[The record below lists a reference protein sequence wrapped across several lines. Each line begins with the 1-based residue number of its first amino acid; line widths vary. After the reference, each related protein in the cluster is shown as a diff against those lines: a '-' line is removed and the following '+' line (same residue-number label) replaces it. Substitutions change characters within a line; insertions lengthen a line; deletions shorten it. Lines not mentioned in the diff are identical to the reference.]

1 MSKISTSMRLL
12 KTRWAAL
19 AYDVV
24 MIPVAWMLAYWIRYK
39 IGEYPEHL
47 LERALH
53 LLPLMVLI
61 QGSTFVYFGLYRGIW
76 RFASLP
82 DLSRIVRAVVV
93 STAMA
98 AVVIFF
104 LTRLEYVPRSVFII
118 DAILLILLLGGAR
131 LSYRLLKDHHL
142 GKEPAERVLVVG
154 AGSAGEGLVRDLLR
168 MRPAVYAPVAFVDDD
183 PAKLGQ
189 EIHGIRVISD
199 IESISSVAGQW
210 DVDLIMLALPSASS
224 DQMRRI
230 VELCEMSGLPFRT
243 LPKLQSLVSGKVSI
257 NEIREVQIEDLLG
270 RAPVM
275 LDHTEIV
282 NRLTD
287 KIVLVTGGGGSIG
300 SELCRQVTA
309 VGIKSLIVLDQSE
322 YNLYSIEK
330 ELQHTLPDL
339 QLNCELGDV
348 CDQAGMEYL
357 FKSYQ
362 PDVVFHAAAYKHVP
376 MLENKV
382 REAVRNNIIGSW
394 NVANLADRYNCS
406 DFVMVSTDKAVN
418 PGNIMGAT
426 KRVAEIICQT
436 MDERSKTRF
445 ITTRFG
451 NVLGSAGSV
460 VPLFR
465 KQIQKGGPVTVTDKE
480 ITRYFMTISEACRLI
495 LQTTVMGNGGEIFVL
510 DMGEP
515 VRVLYLAE
523 QMIRLSGKTPGEDIK
538 IEFTGLRPGEK
549 LHEELFHSDENLT
562 DTSHEKVML
571 AMSRKTDWQT
581 LVKTMDEFQQ
591 AVDKFDMTGLKQ
603 LIHKLVPEMTDQSPS
618 EEDRADSTAVTAVSG
633 E

>member
-1 MSKISTSMRLL
+1 MFKISTSLRLL

-19 AYDVV
+19 AHDVI
-24 MIPVAWMLAYWIRYK
+24 MIPIAWMLSYWIRYK
-39 IGEYPEHL
+39 IGEYPDHL

-53 LLPLMVLI
+53 LLPLVMLI
-61 QGSTFVYFGLYRGIW
+61 QGGIFIYFGLYRGIW

-93 STAMA
+93 STAIA

-118 DAILLILLLGGAR
+118 DAILLILLLGGTR
-131 LSYRLLKDHHL
+131 LSYRLLKDHRL
-142 GKEPAERVLVVG
+142 GKEAAERVLVVG
-154 AGSAGEGLVRDLLR
+154 AGAAGEGLVRDLLR

-183 PAKLGQ
+183 PAKQGQ
-189 EIHGIRVISD
+189 EIHGIRVVSNTENIA
-199 IESISSVAGQW
+199 SVAGQW
-210 DVDLIMLALPSASS
+210 DADLIMLALPSANS

-230 VELCEMSGLPFRT
+230 VELCEMTGLPFRT

-257 NEIREVQIEDLLG
+257 NELREVQIDDLLG

-275 LDHTEIV
+275 LDRTEIAK
-282 NRLTD
+282 RLSD

-300 SELCRQVTA
+300 SELCRQVTS
-309 VGIKSLIVLDQSE
+309 VGIQHLIVLDQSE

-330 ELQHTLPDL
+330 ELHQSRPELKLT
-339 QLNCELGDV
+339 CELGDV
-348 CDQAGMEYL
+348 CDEAGLEYL
-357 FKSYQ
+357 FRCYK
-362 PDVVFHAAAYKHVP
+362 PNVVFHAAAYKHVP
-376 MLENKV
+376 LLENKI
-382 REAVRNNIIGSW
+382 REAARNNIIGSW
-394 NVANLADRYNCS
+394 NVARLADKYGCD

-436 MDERSKTRF
+436 MDERSTTRF

-465 KQIQKGGPVTVTDKE
+465 KQIERGGPVTVTDRN

-495 LQTTVMGNGGEIFVL
+495 LQTTVMGSGGEIFVL

-515 VRVLYLAE
+515 VKILYLAE
-523 QMIRLSGKTPGEDIK
+523 QMIRLSGKIPGEDIK

-549 LHEELFHSDENLT
+549 LHEELFHTDENLT
-562 DTSHEKVML
+562 DTSHEKIML

-581 LVKTMDEFQQ
+581 LAESMDKFGKAVDEFDIDEIK
-591 AVDKFDMTGLKQ
+591 A
-603 LIHKLVPEMTDQSPS
+603 LIKKLVPEMKQHNAGEIQYTDTTIKS
-618 EEDRADSTAVTAVSG
+618 DTSG

>member
-1 MSKISTSMRLL
+1 
-12 KTRWAAL
+12 
-19 AYDVV
+19 
-24 MIPVAWMLAYWIRYK
+24 MIPIAWMLSYWIRYK
-39 IGEYPEHL
+39 IGEYPDHL

-53 LLPLMVLI
+53 LLPLVMLI
-61 QGSTFVYFGLYRGIW
+61 QGSIFIYFGLYRGIW

-93 STAMA
+93 STAIA

-118 DAILLILLLGGAR
+118 DAILLILLLGGTR
-131 LSYRLLKDHHL
+131 LSYRLLKDHRL
-142 GKEPAERVLVVG
+142 GKEAAERVLVVG
-154 AGSAGEGLVRDLLR
+154 AGAAGEGLVRDLLR

-183 PAKLGQ
+183 PAKQGQ
-189 EIHGIRVISD
+189 EIHGIRVVSN
-199 IESISSVAGQW
+199 IENIASVAGQW
-210 DVDLIMLALPSASS
+210 DADLIMLALPSANS

-230 VELCEMSGLPFRT
+230 VELCEMSGVPFRT

-257 NEIREVQIEDLLG
+257 NELREVRIDDLLG

-275 LDHTEIV
+275 LDRTEIV
-282 NRLTD
+282 KRLSD

-300 SELCRQVTA
+300 SELCRQVTS
-309 VGIKSLIVLDQSE
+309 VGIQHLIVLDQSE

-330 ELQHTLPDL
+330 ELHQSRPELKLT
-339 QLNCELGDV
+339 CELGDV
-348 CDQAGMEYL
+348 CDEAGLEYL
-357 FKSYQ
+357 FRSYK
-362 PDVVFHAAAYKHVP
+362 PNVVFHAAAYKHVP

-394 NVANLADRYNCS
+394 NVARLADKYGCS

-436 MDERSKTRF
+436 LDERSTTRF

-465 KQIQKGGPVTVTDKE
+465 KQIQRGGPVTVTDRN

-495 LQTTVMGNGGEIFVL
+495 LQTTVMGSGGEIFVL

-515 VRVLYLAE
+515 VKILYLAE
-523 QMIRLSGKTPGEDIK
+523 QMIRLSGKIPGEDIK

-549 LHEELFHSDENLT
+549 LHEELFHTDENLT
-562 DTSHEKVML
+562 DTSHEKIML
-571 AMSRKTDWQT
+571 ALSRKTDWQT
-581 LVKTMDEFQQ
+581 LAESMDKFRQ
-591 AVDKFDMTGLKQ
+591 AVDEFDIDEIMA
-603 LIHKLVPEMTDQSPS
+603 LIKKLVPEMTQQNTG
-618 EEDRADSTAVTAVSG
+618 ERQNADTTIRTYTAG

>member
-1 MSKISTSMRLL
+1 
-12 KTRWAAL
+12 
-19 AYDVV
+19 

-47 LERALH
+47 LERAMH

-82 DLSRIVRAVVV
+82 DLTRIVRAVIV
-93 STAMA
+93 STVIA

-104 LTRLEYVPRSVFII
+104 LTRLQYVPRSVFII
-118 DAILLILLLGGAR
+118 DAILLILLLGGTR
-131 LSYRLLKDHHL
+131 LSYRLFKDHRL
-142 GKEPAERVLVVG
+142 SKEAAERVLVVG

-183 PAKLGQ
+183 PAKQGQ
-189 EIHGIRVISD
+189 EIHGIRVVSGID
-199 IESISSVAGQW
+199 NIAAVASQW
-210 DVDLIMLALPSASS
+210 DADLIMLALPSASS
-224 DQMRRI
+224 SEMRRI

-243 LPKLQSLVSGKVSI
+243 LPKLQSLVSGQVSI
-257 NEIREVQIEDLLG
+257 SELREVQIDDLLG
-270 RAPVM
+270 RAPVV
-275 LDHTEIV
+275 LDRTEIG
-282 NRLTD
+282 NRLAG
-287 KIVLVTGGGGSIG
+287 KVVLVTGGGGSIG
-300 SELCRQVTA
+300 SELCRQILP
-309 VGIKSLIVLDQSE
+309 VGVARLIVLDQSE
-322 YNLYSIEK
+322 YNLYAIEQ
-330 ELQHTLPDL
+330 ELQQHKTDSDL
-339 QLNCELGDV
+339 CCELGDI
-348 CDQAGMEYL
+348 CDEAGLEYL
-357 FKSYQ
+357 FRTYH

-376 MLENKV
+376 LLENKL

-394 NVANLADRYNCS
+394 NVARLADKYDCS

-436 MDERSKTRF
+436 FDDHSSTRF

-460 VPLFR
+460 VPLF
-465 KQIQKGGPVTVTDKE
+465 KEQIQKGGPVTVTDPD

-495 LQTTVMGNGGEIFVL
+495 LQTTVMGSGGEIFVL

-515 VRVLYLAE
+515 VKVLYLAE
-523 QMIRLSGKTPGEDIK
+523 QMIRLSGKTPGEDII
-538 IEFTGLRPGEK
+538 IEFSGLRPGEK
-549 LHEELFHSDENLT
+549 LHEELFHRDEDLA

-571 AMSRKTDWQT
+571 ANSRKTDWPT
-581 LVKTMDEFQQ
+581 LVEAMQQFQL
-591 AVDKFDMTGLKQ
+591 AVDSFDIGLLEQ
-603 LIHKLVPEMTDQSPS
+603 LIDKLVPEMTQQK
-618 EEDRADSTAVTAVSG
+618 SG
-633 E
+633 EIPAMETESQPNENGE

>member
-1 MSKISTSMRLL
+1 MFKISTSLRLL

-19 AYDVV
+19 AHDVI
-24 MIPVAWMLAYWIRYK
+24 MIPIAWMLSYWIRYK
-39 IGEYPEHL
+39 IGEYPDHL

-53 LLPLMVLI
+53 LLPLVMLI
-61 QGSTFVYFGLYRGIW
+61 QGGIFIYFGLYRGIW

-93 STAMA
+93 STAIA

-118 DAILLILLLGGAR
+118 DAILLILLLGGTR
-131 LSYRLLKDHHL
+131 LSYRLLKDHRL
-142 GKEPAERVLVVG
+142 GKEAAERVLVVG
-154 AGSAGEGLVRDLLR
+154 AGAAGEGLVRDLLR

-183 PAKLGQ
+183 PAKQGQ
-189 EIHGIRVISD
+189 EIHGIRVVSNTENIA
-199 IESISSVAGQW
+199 SVAGQW
-210 DVDLIMLALPSASS
+210 DADLIMLALPSANS

-230 VELCEMSGLPFRT
+230 VELCEMTGLPFRT

-257 NEIREVQIEDLLG
+257 NELREVQIDDLLG

-275 LDHTEIV
+275 LDRTEIAK
-282 NRLTD
+282 RLSD

-300 SELCRQVTA
+300 SELCRQVTS
-309 VGIKSLIVLDQSE
+309 VGIQHLIVLDQSE

-330 ELQHTLPDL
+330 ELHQSRPELKLT
-339 QLNCELGDV
+339 CELGDV
-348 CDQAGMEYL
+348 CDEAGLEYL
-357 FKSYQ
+357 FRCYK
-362 PDVVFHAAAYKHVP
+362 PNVVFHAAAYKHVP
-376 MLENKV
+376 LLENKI
-382 REAVRNNIIGSW
+382 REAARNNIIGSW
-394 NVANLADRYNCS
+394 NVARLADKYGCD

-436 MDERSKTRF
+436 MDERSTTRF

-465 KQIQKGGPVTVTDKE
+465 KQIERGGPVTVTDRN

-495 LQTTVMGNGGEIFVL
+495 LQTTVMGSGGEIFVL

-515 VRVLYLAE
+515 VKILYLAE
-523 QMIRLSGKTPGEDIK
+523 QMIRLSGKIPGEDIK

-549 LHEELFHSDENLT
+549 LHEELFHTDENLT
-562 DTSHEKVML
+562 DTSHEKIML

-581 LVKTMDEFQQ
+581 LAETMDKFGK
-591 AVDKFDMTGLKQ
+591 AVDEFDIDEIKA
-603 LIHKLVPEMTDQSPS
+603 LIKKLVPEMRQHNAGEIRD
-618 EEDRADSTAVTAVSG
+618 ADNTIKSKTSG

>member
-1 MSKISTSMRLL
+1 
-12 KTRWAAL
+12 
-19 AYDVV
+19 
-24 MIPVAWMLAYWIRYK
+24 MIPIAWMLSYWIRYK
-39 IGEYPEHL
+39 IGEYPDHL

-53 LLPLMVLI
+53 LLPLVMLI
-61 QGSTFVYFGLYRGIW
+61 QGSIFIYFGLYRGIW

-93 STAMA
+93 STAIA

-118 DAILLILLLGGAR
+118 DAILLILLLGGTR
-131 LSYRLLKDHHL
+131 LSYRLLKDHRL
-142 GKEPAERVLVVG
+142 GKEAAERVLVVG
-154 AGSAGEGLVRDLLR
+154 AGAAGEGLVRDLLR

-183 PAKLGQ
+183 PAKQGQ
-189 EIHGIRVISD
+189 EIHGIRVVSN
-199 IESISSVAGQW
+199 IENIASVAGQW
-210 DVDLIMLALPSASS
+210 DADLIMLALPSANS

-230 VELCEMSGLPFRT
+230 VELCEMSGVPFRT

-257 NEIREVQIEDLLG
+257 NELREVRIDDLLG

-275 LDHTEIV
+275 LDRTEIV
-282 NRLTD
+282 KRLSD

-300 SELCRQVTA
+300 SELCRQVTS
-309 VGIKSLIVLDQSE
+309 VGIQHLIVLDQSE

-330 ELQHTLPDL
+330 ELHQSRPELKLT
-339 QLNCELGDV
+339 CELGDV
-348 CDQAGMEYL
+348 CDEAGLEYL
-357 FKSYQ
+357 FRSYK
-362 PDVVFHAAAYKHVP
+362 PNVVFHAAAYKHVP

-394 NVANLADRYNCS
+394 NVARLADKYGCS

-436 MDERSKTRF
+436 LDERSTTRF

-465 KQIQKGGPVTVTDKE
+465 KQIQRGGPVTVTDRN

-495 LQTTVMGNGGEIFVL
+495 LQTTVMGSGGEIFVL

-515 VRVLYLAE
+515 VKILYLAE
-523 QMIRLSGKTPGEDIK
+523 QMIRLSGKIPGEDIK

-549 LHEELFHSDENLT
+549 LHEELFHTDENLT
-562 DTSHEKVML
+562 DTSHEKIML
-571 AMSRKTDWQT
+571 ALSRKTDWQT
-581 LVKTMDEFQQ
+581 LAESMDKFRQ
-591 AVDKFDMTGLKQ
+591 AVDEFDIDEIMA
-603 LIHKLVPEMTDQSPS
+603 LIKKLVPEMTQQNTGERQNTDTTI
-618 EEDRADSTAVTAVSG
+618 RTYTAG

>member
-1 MSKISTSMRLL
+1 VHLSKLSTSLRLL

-19 AYDVV
+19 AHDVI
-24 MIPVAWMLAYWIRYK
+24 MIPVAWMLSYWIRYM
-39 IGEYPEHL
+39 IGEYPDLL
-47 LERALH
+47 LERALQ
-53 LLPLMVLI
+53 LLPVMILI
-61 QGSTFVYFGLYRGIW
+61 QGSTFIYFGLYRGVW

-93 STAMA
+93 STALS
-98 AVVIFF
+98 AVVIFL
-104 LTRLEYVPRSVFII
+104 LTRLDHVPRSVFII
-118 DAILLILLLGGAR
+118 DAILLILLLGGTR
-131 LSYRLLKDHHL
+131 MSYRLLKDHRL

-154 AGSAGEGLVRDLLR
+154 AGAAGEGLVRDLLR

-189 EIHGIRVISD
+189 EIHSIRVVS
-199 IESISSVAGQW
+199 SIKNIASVAGQW
-210 DVDLIMLALPSASS
+210 DADLIMIALPSASS
-224 DQMRRI
+224 SQMRRI

-270 RAPVM
+270 RAPVI

-282 NRLTD
+282 NRLEG
-287 KIVLVTGGGGSIG
+287 KVVLITGGGGSIG
-300 SELCRQVTA
+300 SELCRQIA
-309 VGIKSLIVLDQSE
+309 AIDIQRLIVLDQSE
-322 YNLYSIEK
+322 YNLYAIEK
-330 ELQHTLPDL
+330 GLQQAVPDL
-339 QLNCELGDV
+339 ALTCELGDI
-348 CDQAGMEYL
+348 CDEAGLDYL
-357 FKSYQ
+357 FRCYQ
-362 PDVVFHAAAYKHVP
+362 PDIVFHAAAYKHVP

-394 NVANLADRYNCS
+394 NVARLADRYNCS

-436 MDERSKTRF
+436 MDERSTTRF

-460 VPLFR
+460 VPLFK
-465 KQIQKGGPVTVTDKE
+465 KQIRKGGPVTVTDRD

-515 VRVLYLAE
+515 VKVLYLAE
-523 QMIRLSGKTPGEDIK
+523 QMIRLSGKIPEEDIK
-538 IEFTGLRPGEK
+538 IEFTGLRAGEK

-571 AMSRKTDWQT
+571 AQSRKTDWKTLEQT
-581 LVKTMDEFQQ
+581 MNAFKRASDEFDTEELR
-591 AVDKFDMTGLKQ
+591 A
-603 LIHKLVPEMTDQSPS
+603 LIKELVPEMTQKDTTL
-618 EEDRADSTAVTAVSG
+618 AATAISG

>member
-1 MSKISTSMRLL
+1 MSKISTSLRLL

-19 AYDVV
+19 AHDVI
-24 MIPVAWMLAYWIRYK
+24 MIPIAWMLSYWIRYK
-39 IGEYPEHL
+39 IGEYPDHL

-53 LLPLMVLI
+53 LLPLVMLI
-61 QGSTFVYFGLYRGIW
+61 QGSIFIYFGLYRGIW

-93 STAMA
+93 STAIA

-118 DAILLILLLGGAR
+118 DAILLIFLLGGTR
-131 LSYRLLKDHHL
+131 LTYRLLKDHRL
-142 GKEPAERVLVVG
+142 GKEAAERVLVVG
-154 AGSAGEGLVRDLLR
+154 AGAAGEGLVRDLLR

-183 PAKLGQ
+183 PAKQGQ
-189 EIHGIRVISD
+189 EIHGIRVVSNID
-199 IESISSVAGQW
+199 NIASVAGQW
-210 DVDLIMLALPSASS
+210 DADLIMLALPSANS

-257 NEIREVQIEDLLG
+257 NELREVRIDDLLG

-275 LDHTEIV
+275 LDRTEIV
-282 NRLTD
+282 KRLSD

-300 SELCRQVTA
+300 SELCRQVTT
-309 VGIKSLIVLDQSE
+309 VGIQHLIVLDQSE

-330 ELQHTLPDL
+330 ELHQSRPELKLT
-339 QLNCELGDV
+339 CELGDV
-348 CDQAGMEYL
+348 CDEAGLEYL
-357 FKSYQ
+357 FRCYK
-362 PDVVFHAAAYKHVP
+362 PNVVFHAAAYKHVP
-376 MLENKV
+376 LLENKV

-394 NVANLADRYNCS
+394 NVARLADKYGCS

-436 MDERSKTRF
+436 LDERSTTRF

-465 KQIQKGGPVTVTDKE
+465 KQIQRGGPVTVTDRN

-495 LQTTVMGNGGEIFVL
+495 LQTTVMGSGGEIFVL

-515 VRVLYLAE
+515 VKILYLAE
-523 QMIRLSGKTPGEDIK
+523 QMIRLSGKIPGDDIK

-549 LHEELFHSDENLT
+549 LHEELFHTDENLT
-562 DTSHEKVML
+562 DTSHEKIML

-581 LVKTMDEFQQ
+581 LAESMDKFHKAVDEFDIDEIK
-591 AVDKFDMTGLKQ
+591 A
-603 LIHKLVPEMTDQSPS
+603 LIKKLVPEMTQQNAG
-618 EEDRADSTAVTAVSG
+618 EIQHTDSTIKTYTSG

>member
-1 MSKISTSMRLL
+1 
-12 KTRWAAL
+12 
-19 AYDVV
+19 
-24 MIPVAWMLAYWIRYK
+24 MIPIAWLLAYWIRYK
-39 IGEYPEHL
+39 IGEYPDL
-47 LERALH
+47 LFERALD
-53 LLPLMVLI
+53 LLPLMLLI
-61 QGSTFVYFGLYRGIW
+61 QGSTFFYFGLYRGIW

-82 DLSRIVRAVVV
+82 DLTRIVRAVLV

-104 LTRLEYVPRSVFII
+104 FTRLEYVPRSVFII
-118 DAILLILLLGGAR
+118 DAILLVLLLGGTR

-142 GKEPAERVLVVG
+142 GKVTAERVLVVG

-168 MRPAVYAPVAFVDDD
+168 MRPAVYLPVAFVDDD
-183 PAKLGQ
+183 PAKQGQ
-189 EIHGIRVISD
+189 EIHGIRVVSTIDD
-199 IESISSVAGQW
+199 IASVAGQW
-210 DVDLIMLALPSASS
+210 DADLIMLALPSASS
-224 DQMRRI
+224 RQMRRI

-270 RAPVM
+270 RAPVV
-275 LDHTEIV
+275 LDRTEII

-287 KIVLVTGGGGSIG
+287 KVVLVTGGGGSIG
-300 SELCRQVTA
+300 SELCRQVTC
-309 VGIKSLIVLDQSE
+309 VGIQRLIILDQSE

-330 ELQHTLPDL
+330 ELQQSRPEL
-339 QLNCELGDV
+339 QMSCELGDI
-348 CDQAGMEYL
+348 CDEAGLEYL
-357 FKSYQ
+357 FRYYQ

-394 NVANLADRYNCS
+394 NVAQLADRYGCS

-436 MDERSKTRF
+436 LDERSTTRF

-465 KQIQKGGPVTVTDKE
+465 KQIQNGGPVTVTDE
-480 ITRYFMTISEACRLI
+480 HITRYFMTISEACRLI

-515 VRVLYLAE
+515 VKVLYLAE
-523 QMIRLSGKTPGEDIK
+523 QMIRLSGKIPEEDIK

-549 LHEELFHSDENLT
+549 LHEELFHTDENLT
-562 DTSHEKVML
+562 DTRHEKVML
-571 AMSRKTDWQT
+571 ATSRKTDWKT
-581 LVKTMDEFQQ
+581 LTKIMDEFNQ
-591 AVDKFDMTGLKQ
+591 AVVEFDNEVLKE
-603 LIHKLVPEMTDQSPS
+603 LILKLVPEMTQSSS
-618 EEDRADSTAVTAVSG
+618 EIENTADAPVVAALQG

>member
-1 MSKISTSMRLL
+1 LFNISTSLRLL

-19 AYDVV
+19 AHDVI
-24 MIPVAWMLAYWIRYK
+24 MIPIAWMLSYWIRYK
-39 IGEYPEHL
+39 IGEYPDHL

-53 LLPLMVLI
+53 LLPLVMLI
-61 QGSTFVYFGLYRGIW
+61 QGSIFIYFGLYRGIW

-93 STAMA
+93 STAIA

-118 DAILLILLLGGAR
+118 DAILLILLLGGTR
-131 LSYRLLKDHHL
+131 LSYRLLKDHRL
-142 GKEPAERVLVVG
+142 GKEAAERVLVVG
-154 AGSAGEGLVRDLLR
+154 AGAAGEGLVRDLLR

-183 PAKLGQ
+183 PAKQGQ
-189 EIHGIRVISD
+189 EIHGIRVVSN
-199 IESISSVAGQW
+199 IENIASVAGQW
-210 DVDLIMLALPSASS
+210 DADLIMLALPSANS

-230 VELCEMSGLPFRT
+230 VELCEMSGVPFRT

-257 NEIREVQIEDLLG
+257 NELREVRIDDLLG

-275 LDHTEIV
+275 LDRTEIV
-282 NRLTD
+282 KRLSD

-300 SELCRQVTA
+300 SELCRQVTS
-309 VGIKSLIVLDQSE
+309 VGIQHLIVLDQSE

-330 ELQHTLPDL
+330 ELHQSRPELKLT
-339 QLNCELGDV
+339 CELGDV
-348 CDQAGMEYL
+348 CDEAGLEYL
-357 FKSYQ
+357 FRSYK
-362 PDVVFHAAAYKHVP
+362 PNVVFHAAAYKHVP
-376 MLENKV
+376 LLENKV

-394 NVANLADRYNCS
+394 NVACLADKYGCS

-436 MDERSKTRF
+436 MDERSTTRF

-465 KQIQKGGPVTVTDKE
+465 KQIQRGGPVTVTDRN

-495 LQTTVMGNGGEIFVL
+495 LQTTVMGSGGEIFVL

-515 VRVLYLAE
+515 VKILYLAE
-523 QMIRLSGKTPGEDIK
+523 QMIRLSGKIPGEDIK

-549 LHEELFHSDENLT
+549 LHEELFHTDENLT
-562 DTSHEKVML
+562 DTSHEKIML

-581 LVKTMDEFQQ
+581 LAESMDKFRQ
-591 AVDKFDMTGLKQ
+591 AVDEFDIDEIKA
-603 LIHKLVPEMTDQSPS
+603 LIKKLVPEMTQRIPVKDKIQIPQ
-618 EEDRADSTAVTAVSG
+618 
-633 E
+633 

>member
-1 MSKISTSMRLL
+1 
-12 KTRWAAL
+12 
-19 AYDVV
+19 
-24 MIPVAWMLAYWIRYK
+24 MIPIAWMLSYWIRYK
-39 IGEYPEHL
+39 IGEYPDHL

-53 LLPLMVLI
+53 LLPLVMLI
-61 QGSTFVYFGLYRGIW
+61 QGSIFIYFGLYRGIW

-93 STAMA
+93 STAIA

-118 DAILLILLLGGAR
+118 DAILLILLLGGTR
-131 LSYRLLKDHHL
+131 LSYRLLKDHRL
-142 GKEPAERVLVVG
+142 GKEAAERVLVVG
-154 AGSAGEGLVRDLLR
+154 AGAAGEGLVRDLLR

-183 PAKLGQ
+183 PAKQGQ
-189 EIHGIRVISD
+189 EIHGIRVVSN
-199 IESISSVAGQW
+199 IENIASVAGQW
-210 DVDLIMLALPSASS
+210 DADLIMLALPSANS

-230 VELCEMSGLPFRT
+230 VELCEMSGVPFRT

-257 NEIREVQIEDLLG
+257 NELREVRIDDLLG

-275 LDHTEIV
+275 LDRTEIV
-282 NRLTD
+282 KRLSD

-300 SELCRQVTA
+300 SELCRQVTS
-309 VGIKSLIVLDQSE
+309 VGIQHLIVLDQSE

-330 ELQHTLPDL
+330 ELHQSRPELKLT
-339 QLNCELGDV
+339 CELGDV
-348 CDQAGMEYL
+348 CDEAGLEYL
-357 FKSYQ
+357 FRSYK
-362 PDVVFHAAAYKHVP
+362 PNVVFHAAAYKHVP
-376 MLENKV
+376 LLENKV

-394 NVANLADRYNCS
+394 NVACLADKYGCS

-436 MDERSKTRF
+436 MDERSTTRF

-465 KQIQKGGPVTVTDKE
+465 KQIQRGGPVTVTDRN

-495 LQTTVMGNGGEIFVL
+495 LQTTVMGSGGEIFVL

-515 VRVLYLAE
+515 VKILYLAE
-523 QMIRLSGKTPGEDIK
+523 QMIRLSGKIPGEDIK

-549 LHEELFHSDENLT
+549 LHEELFHTDENLT
-562 DTSHEKVML
+562 DTSHEKIML

-581 LVKTMDEFQQ
+581 LAESMDKFRQ
-591 AVDKFDMTGLKQ
+591 AVDEFDIDEIKA
-603 LIHKLVPEMTDQSPS
+603 LIKKLVPEMTQRIPVKDKIQIPQ
-618 EEDRADSTAVTAVSG
+618 
-633 E
+633 

>member
-1 MSKISTSMRLL
+1 MSKITTSLRLL

-19 AYDVV
+19 AHDVI
-24 MIPVAWMLAYWIRYK
+24 MIPIAWMLAYWIRYE
-39 IGEYPEHL
+39 IGEFPDHL
-47 LERALH
+47 LERALY
-53 LLPLMVLI
+53 LLPVVVLI
-61 QGSTFVYFGLYRGIW
+61 QGSTFIYFGLYRGIW

-82 DLSRIVRAVVV
+82 DLSRIVKAVIV
-93 STAMA
+93 STAMS
-98 AVVIFF
+98 AVAIFF
-104 LTRLEYVPRSVFII
+104 LTRLEAVPRSVFII
-118 DAILLILLLGGAR
+118 DAILLIFLLGGTR

-142 GKEPAERVLVVG
+142 GKESAERVLVVG

-168 MRPAVYAPVAFVDDD
+168 MRPAVYVPVAIVDDD

-199 IESISSVAGQW
+199 IDSLPGVAGQW
-210 DVDLIMLALPSASS
+210 DADLIMLALPSASS

-230 VELCEMSGLPFRT
+230 VELCEISDLPFRT

-270 RAPVM
+270 RAPVL
-275 LDHTEIV
+275 LDRTEID

-287 KIVLVTGGGGSIG
+287 KVVLVTGGGGSIG
-300 SELCRQVTA
+300 SELCRQITA
-309 VGIKSLIVLDQSE
+309 VAIKRLIVLDQSE

-330 ELQHTLPDL
+330 ELQQGLPDL

-348 CDQAGMEYL
+348 CDQAGLEYL

-382 REAVRNNIIGSW
+382 RVAVRNNIIGSW
-394 NVANLADRYNCS
+394 NVACLADKYNCS

-418 PGNIMGAT
+418 PGNIMGAS

-436 MDERSKTRF
+436 MDERSTTRF

-465 KQIQKGGPVTVTDKE
+465 KQIQKGGPLTVTDKE
-480 ITRYFMTISEACRLI
+480 ISRYFMTISEACRLI
-495 LQTTVMGNGGEIFVL
+495 LQTTVMGDGGEIFVL
-510 DMGEP
+510 EMGEP
-515 VRVLYLAE
+515 VKVLYLAE

-581 LVKTMDEFQQ
+581 LIKTMDEFQQ
-591 AVDKFDMTGLKQ
+591 AVDEFDMAILKK
-603 LIHKLVPEMTDQSPS
+603 LIFKLVPEMTQQTPANKIYNDN
-618 EEDRADSTAVTAVSG
+618 EA
-633 E
+633 

>member
-1 MSKISTSMRLL
+1 MSKISTSLRLL

-19 AYDVV
+19 VHDVI

-39 IGEYPEHL
+39 IGEYPDHL
-47 LERALH
+47 LERALD
-53 LLPLMVLI
+53 LLPLVVLI
-61 QGSTFVYFGLYRGIW
+61 QGSTFIYFGLYRGIW

-118 DAILLILLLGGAR
+118 DAIVLILLLGGTR
-131 LSYRLLKDHHL
+131 LSYRLIKDHSL
-142 GKEPAERVLVVG
+142 AKEAAERVLVVG

-183 PAKLGQ
+183 PAKQGQ
-189 EIHGIRVISD
+189 EIHGIRVVSN

-210 DVDLIMLALPSASS
+210 DADLIMLALPSASS

-230 VELCEMSGLPFRT
+230 VEICEMSGLPFRT

-275 LDHTEIV
+275 LDRTEIV
-282 NRLTD
+282 NRLKD
-287 KIVLVTGGGGSIG
+287 KTVLVTGGGGSIG
-300 SELCRQVTA
+300 SELCRQISKVD
-309 VGIKSLIVLDQSE
+309 IQRLIVLDQSE

-330 ELQHTLPDL
+330 ELQQSLPDL
-339 QLNCELGDV
+339 QLSCELGDV
-348 CDQAGMEYL
+348 CDLAGLEYL
-357 FKSYQ
+357 FKTYQ

-376 MLENKV
+376 MLEDKIRV
-382 REAVRNNIIGSW
+382 AVRNNVIGSW
-394 NVANLADRYNCS
+394 NVASLADKYNCS

-436 MDERSKTRF
+436 MDERSTTRF

-465 KQIQKGGPVTVTDKE
+465 KQIQKGGPVTVTDKN
-480 ITRYFMTISEACRLI
+480 ISRYFMTISEACRLI

-515 VRVLYLAE
+515 VKVLYLAE
-523 QMIRLSGKTPGEDIK
+523 QMIRLSGKIPGEDIK

-549 LHEELFHSDENLT
+549 LHEELFHSDEDLT

-571 AMSRKTDWQT
+571 AMSRKTDWPT
-581 LVKTMDEFQQ
+581 LVKSMGEFQQ
-591 AVDKFDMTGLKQ
+591 AVDEFNMKELKK
-603 LIHKLVPEMTDQSPS
+603 LICKLVPEMTQQH
-618 EEDRADSTAVTAVSG
+618 VSKKVEG
-633 E
+633 DNAA

>member
-1 MSKISTSMRLL
+1 MSKISISLRLL

-19 AYDVV
+19 VHDLV
-24 MIPVAWMLAYWIRYK
+24 MVPVAWLLAYWIRYK
-39 IGEYPEHL
+39 IGEFPDL
-47 LERALH
+47 LFERALQ
-53 LLPLMVLI
+53 LLPVMVLI
-61 QGSTFVYFGLYRGIW
+61 QGSTFFYFGLYRGIW

-82 DLSRIVRAVVV
+82 DLTRIVRAVVV
-93 STAMA
+93 STAIA
-98 AVVIFF
+98 AVIIFLF
-104 LTRLEYVPRSVFII
+104 TRLQYVPRSVFVI
-118 DAILLILLLGGAR
+118 DAILLIFLLGGTR

-142 GKEPAERVLVVG
+142 SKEAAERVLVVG

-168 MRPAVYAPVAFVDDD
+168 MRPSVYLPVAFVDDA
-183 PAKLGQ
+183 PSKQGQ
-189 EIHGIRVISD
+189 EIHGIRVVSTTDNIAA
-199 IESISSVAGQW
+199 VAGQW
-210 DVDLIMLALPSASS
+210 DADLIMLALPSANSS
-224 DQMRRI
+224 QMRRI
-230 VELCEMSGLPFRT
+230 VELCENSGLPFRT

-270 RAPVM
+270 RAPVV
-275 LDHTEIV
+275 LDRMEIV

-287 KIVLVTGGGGSIG
+287 KVVLVTGGGGSIG
-300 SELCRQVTA
+300 SELCRQVTC
-309 VGIKSLIVLDQSE
+309 VGIRRLIVLDQSE
-322 YNLYSIEK
+322 YNLYAIEK
-330 ELQHTLPDL
+330 ELQQSRPEL
-339 QLNCELGDV
+339 QLTCELGDI
-348 CDQAGMEYL
+348 CDEAGLEYL
-357 FKSYQ
+357 FRRYR

-376 MLENKV
+376 LLEDKV

-394 NVANLADRYNCS
+394 NVAQLADKYGCS

-436 MDERSKTRF
+436 LDERSSTRF

-460 VPLFR
+460 VPLFK
-465 KQIQKGGPVTVTDKE
+465 KQIQNGGPVTVTDKD

-515 VRVLYLAE
+515 VKVLYLAE
-523 QMIRLSGKTPGEDIK
+523 QMIRLSGKVPEEDIK
-538 IEFTGLRPGEK
+538 IQFTGLRPGEK
-549 LHEELFHSDENLT
+549 LHEELFHTDENLT

-571 AMSRKTDWQT
+571 ALSRKTDWQT
-581 LVKTMDEFQQ
+581 LTVAMDGFQR
-591 AVDKFDMTGLKQ
+591 AVDVFDVSALKR
-603 LIHKLVPEMTDQSPS
+603 LILKLVPEMTQQAAGEVD
-618 EEDRADSTAVTAVSG
+618 TANGTAKVEVQG